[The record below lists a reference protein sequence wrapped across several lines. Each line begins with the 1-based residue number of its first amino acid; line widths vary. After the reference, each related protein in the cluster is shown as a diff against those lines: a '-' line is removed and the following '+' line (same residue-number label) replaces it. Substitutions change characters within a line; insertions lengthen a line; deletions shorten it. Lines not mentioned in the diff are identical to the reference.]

1 MHNCGPTAKRP
12 GNQGAYSLKDETQPN
27 PETEAPAAKTE
38 AASTVPVK
46 KAGKL
51 SSLRNDPKG
60 WLVAILGIGAPL
72 AFFVAAGGSGL
83 GLWGW
88 QAGLGAVPWTLLV
101 AVLALLIAI
110 IGIVL
115 DRRKS
120 RKTRWPLLGL
130 GTVASLGFFV
140 FLLQYIG
147 PMLSLPAI
155 HDITT
160 DLADPPEFT
169 ALTIRE
175 DNWDNI
181 PGADEDEMRGMNP
194 RQRWATLHQEAFP
207 DVRSVRIDQPVAEVI
222 EKAKRLAED
231 RGWKIV
237 NVDPASGNLE
247 ATDTVSLFGFK
258 DDVVI
263 RARSAENGAASII
276 DMRSVSRVGVHDLG
290 VNSKRVRKYLSDLS
304 GTTTTAS
311 Q

>member
-1 MHNCGPTAKRP
+1 MENE
-12 GNQGAYSLKDETQPN
+12 NQPQPEAETPK
-27 PETEAPAAKTE
+27 PDAAVKAAAPAKKT
-38 AASTVPVK
+38 
-46 KAGKL
+46 GKL

-60 WLVAILGIGAPL
+60 WLVAMLGVGAPL
-72 AFFVAAGGSGL
+72 AFLVAAGGSGM

-88 QAGLGAVPWTLLV
+88 QAGLGAVPFIILV
-101 AVLALLIAI
+101 AVLALVIAI
-110 IGIVL
+110 IGVVL

-130 GTVASLGFFV
+130 GIMATLGFFV
-140 FLLQYIG
+140 YLLQYIS
-147 PMLSLPAI
+147 PMLTLPAI

-160 DLADPPEFT
+160 DLADPPQFT
-169 ALTIRE
+169 ALTIRA

-181 PGADEDEMRGMNP
+181 PGADDSEMRGMNP
-194 RQRWATLHQEAFP
+194 RQRWATVHQEAFP
-207 DVRSVRIDQPVAEVI
+207 DIRSVRIDQPVAEVI

-290 VNSKRVRKYLSDLS
+290 VNSERVRKFLSDLS

-311 Q
+311 E